1 MPKELKTT
9 VHCFEKVEFRNENS
23 IAQIAKTSTTS
34 DPDGDFD
41 LKEPE
46 TCKNRGVD
54 AQTLLNR
61 TDMHRS
67 FNRARI
73 AYFNMSTWP
82 SVFNLKP

>member
-1 MPKELKTT
+1 MPKKLEIN
-9 VHCFEKVEFRNENS
+9 VHRFEKVEFRNQNS

-73 AYFNMSTWP
+73 AFCSM
-82 SVFNLKP
+82 